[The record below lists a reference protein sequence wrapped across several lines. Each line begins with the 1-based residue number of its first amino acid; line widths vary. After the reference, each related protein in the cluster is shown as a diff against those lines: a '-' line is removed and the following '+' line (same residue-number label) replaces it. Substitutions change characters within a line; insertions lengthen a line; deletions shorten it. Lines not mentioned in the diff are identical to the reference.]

1 MSTTFSPEDYRIEP
15 ANIQTL
21 RCVRSV
27 SLANFPRKVIPSDI
41 NNTTECIPQYAMKNT
56 SNDPSREG
64 LELQGELILE
74 AGWNCALS
82 TRGNAITIG
91 AVPGAGDSVYTYQPA
106 EIAVTAEEENI
117 LNSGEYL
124 SGGPKCYQLAESVNG
139 IKSSVIPVIPGD
151 GVSISASPGQLTI
164 RLTSPSASKE
174 CVYPECVSSLPKVKS
189 CDS

>member
-41 NNTTECIPQYAMKNT
+41 NNTTECVPQYAMKNT

-74 AGWNCALS
+74 AGWNCS
-82 TRGNAITIG
+82 MSVRGNTITVG

-106 EIAVTAEEENI
+106 EITVTAEEENT

-139 IKSSVIPVIPGD
+139 IKSSTIPVIPGSGIELD
-151 GVSISASPGQLTI
+151 ASVGHLTI

-174 CVYPECVSSLPKVKS
+174 CVYPECVSSLPEVKS